1 MVERNCAI
9 GLRTP
14 SCYIGTT
21 QKAARNGFNFLMQN
35 LSQMAPLHFSTLL
48 ARKPSQIRFYI
59 KEISQSFSK
68 KGHTVFFALSSDFQS
83 PEGLQDVVHDLRGL
97 ASGSDG
103 KGRLVGCLSGP
114 VSEVAL
120 PLKSGGTELSCAI
133 AIFDSA
139 QCVPFYSSL
148 SGRKEIQVGRWHSFR
163 GKEDIQEG
171 IGGLEVDNGT
181 DVNWEDIWNRKHPK
195 TSAELLPKELLC
207 VNLSSLRIFLI
218 KCSEPLR
225 RILLYTCRSLNQI
238 YLQRHSRTIFRH
250 PQHSSA

>member
-1 MVERNCAI
+1 MTRWPACRVIEGSYR
-9 GLRTP
+9 P
-14 SCYIGTT
+14 GTFSSWT
-21 QKAARNGFNFLMQN
+21 RKAARNGFNFLMQN
-35 LSQMAPLHFSTLL
+35 LSQMAPLHLSTLL
-48 ARKPSQIRFYI
+48 ARKPSQIRSYI

-114 VSEVAL
+114 VSELAL
-120 PLKSGGTELSCAI
+120 PLKSGGAELSCAI

-148 SGRKEIQVGRWHSFR
+148 SGRKEVQVGRWHSFR

-181 DVNWEDIWNRKHPK
+181 DVNWEDIWNRKHSK
-195 TSAELLPKELLC
+195 TSAELLPKELLSIPC
-207 VNLSSLRIFLI
+207 VNLVLSSLRTF
-218 KCSEPLR
+218 
-225 RILLYTCRSLNQI
+225 
-238 YLQRHSRTIFRH
+238 F
-250 PQHSSA
+250 

>member
-1 MVERNCAI
+1 
-9 GLRTP
+9 
-14 SCYIGTT
+14 
-21 QKAARNGFNFLMQN
+21 
-35 LSQMAPLHFSTLL
+35 MAPLHLSTLL
-48 ARKPSQIRFYI
+48 ARKPSQIHFYI

-120 PLKSGGTELSCAI
+120 PIKSGGAELSCAI

-148 SGRKEIQVGRWHSFR
+148 SGRKEVQVGRWHSFR

-171 IGGLEVDNGT
+171 IGGLEVENGA
-181 DVNWEDIWNRKHPK
+181 DVNWEDIWNRKHSK
-195 TSAELLPKELLC
+195 TSAELLPKELLSIPC
-207 VNLSSLRIFLI
+207 VNLVLSSLRVFLN
-218 KCSEPLR
+218 KVQ
-225 RILLYTCRSLNQI
+225 N
-238 YLQRHSRTIFRH
+238 F
-250 PQHSSA
+250 